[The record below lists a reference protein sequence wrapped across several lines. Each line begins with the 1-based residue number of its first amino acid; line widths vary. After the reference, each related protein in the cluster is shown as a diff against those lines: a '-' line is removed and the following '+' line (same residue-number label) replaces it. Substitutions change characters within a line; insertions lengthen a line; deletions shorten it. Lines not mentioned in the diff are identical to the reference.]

1 MTATCVLVSEGTSDL
16 CIQNIAR
23 LLIEEMDPNL
33 AIEFQP
39 DHGSDLSNPP
49 GAIVN
54 SIRNAIDLY
63 EPDLIL
69 VHRDSD
75 NTDLAKRKQEIDD
88 ALRQL
93 PLPPLTQ
100 AVRVIPVKKTEAWL
114 LADRAAILRV
124 LSLDQFDSEVWAHYP
139 KNPEEVEAKGRLR
152 KILEDSR
159 RIAGWRPKRTDFP
172 NDRTRIGQELKDLK
186 SLRKLSSFQAFEE
199 DLQNALNTFVA

>member
-1 MTATCVLVSEGTSDL
+1 MKVTCVLASGGTSDR

-23 LLIEEMDPNL
+23 LLIEEMYPNL

-39 DHGSDLSNPP
+39 GDGIGLSNPP

-54 SIRNAIDLY
+54 SIRNAIDQY

-114 LADRAAILRV
+114 LADRTAILRV
-124 LSLDQFDSEVWAHYP
+124 LGLEQFDPSVLAYYP
-139 KNPEEVEAKGRLR
+139 RNLEEVEAKGRLQ

-159 RIAGWRPKRTDFP
+159 RIKGWKSKNINFS
-172 NDRTRIGQELKDLK
+172 NDRTQIGQELNDLE

-199 DLQNALNTFVA
+199 DLRNALQTITS

>member
-1 MTATCVLVSEGTSDL
+1 MKVTCVLASGGTSDR
-16 CIQNIAR
+16 CTR
-23 LLIEEMDPNL
+23 LLIEEMYPNL

-39 DHGSDLSNPP
+39 GDGIGLSHPP

-54 SIRNAIDLY
+54 SIRDAIDQFD
-63 EPDLIL
+63 PNLIL

-124 LSLDQFDSEVWAHYP
+124 LGLDQFDSEVWAHYP
-139 KNPEEVEAKGRLR
+139 KNVEEVEAK
-152 KILEDSR
+152 SR
-159 RIAGWRPKRTDFP
+159 
-172 NDRTRIGQELKDLK
+172 
-186 SLRKLSSFQAFEE
+186 
-199 DLQNALNTFVA
+199 

>member
-1 MTATCVLVSEGTSDL
+1 MY
-16 CIQNIAR
+16 
-23 LLIEEMDPNL
+23 PNL

-39 DHGSDLSNPP
+39 GDGIGLSHPP

-54 SIRNAIDLY
+54 SIRDAIDQFD
-63 EPDLIL
+63 PNLIL

-114 LADRAAILRV
+114 LADRAVILRV
-124 LSLDQFDSEVWAHYP
+124 LALGQFDSEVRAHYP
-139 KNPEEVEAKGRLR
+139 RNLEEVEAKGRLR

-159 RIAGWRPKRTDFP
+159 RIAGWRPREINFHG
-172 NDRTRIGQELKDLK
+172 DRTRIGQELKDLE
-186 SLRKLSSFQAFEE
+186 SLRKFPSFQGFKE
-199 DLQNALNTFVA
+199 DLRNAL